1 MLMIHAKKILKICT
15 DYVNDIKPDSCQ
27 SKFWMFNHT
36 CPSST
41 RQLVTLIVTS
51 FLYKEGRWVQLF
63 ESKILPQ
70 LFWVGG
76 SVGNRIDADDDSA
89 DDIMLARICEASNK
103 YLSKELVIGMAIL
116 SPFPFHH
123 YINLVLF

>member
-1 MLMIHAKKILKICT
+1 
-15 DYVNDIKPDSCQ
+15 
-27 SKFWMFNHT
+27 MFNHT